1 MTNREFLNAVINAEI
16 SDELTAQA
24 QDMLAKLDA
33 RNAKR
38 AATPSKTA
46 VANEPIKTKIVELLS
61 DATEMMTASQVGE
74 SLEIST
80 QKASA
85 LLRQLAEAG
94 TVISEEIKVPKKG
107 KQKGYTLAE
116 RAQYLPHEVE
126 A

>member
-38 AATPSKTA
+38 SATPSKTA
-46 VANEPIKTKIVELLS
+46 IANEPIKAKIVELLS
-61 DATEMMTASQVGE
+61 DATELMTAPQVGE
-74 SLEIST
+74 AIGVST

-85 LLRQLAEAG
+85 LLRQMVEVG
-94 TVISEEIKVPKKG
+94 TLVSEEIKVPKKG
-107 KQKGYTLAE
+107 KMKGYTLAE
-116 RAQYLPHEVE
+116 GAQYLDHEI
-126 A
+126 AQ